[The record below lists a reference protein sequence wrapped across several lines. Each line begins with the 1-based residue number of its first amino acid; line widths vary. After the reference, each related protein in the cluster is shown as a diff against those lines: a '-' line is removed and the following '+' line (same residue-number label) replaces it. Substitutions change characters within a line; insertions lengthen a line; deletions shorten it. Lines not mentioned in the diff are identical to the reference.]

1 MSPVIEIPVSR
12 PVNIRSP
19 SDTSVEHANEPP
31 TSKQRP
37 TSVSTTSSSATS
49 PVSQQTISLASL
61 LASNIRGGTPESITQ
76 RLGQDGSS
84 TPGSSSA
91 PDQRERMIEAVHRVD
106 SDAGDEII
114 DMLMT
119 LSSKERSLCIFN
131 TDYLCNRIMQAREAL
146 DVFADEED
154 ARPMSIRPFM
164 HRPHIQKDAK
174 EEDESAEALYRRIS
188 NLSLYEQKQQLGDKL
203 FPLVKV
209 KKQKSPHSGHC
220 IDQIAGCKGNN
231 SIVNLHL

>member
-19 SDTSVEHANEPP
+19 SDTSVEHTNEPP
-31 TSKQRP
+31 ISKQRP
-37 TSVSTTSSSATS
+37 TSVSTISSSSTS
-49 PVSQQTISLASL
+49 PESQQTISLASL
-61 LASNIRGGTPESITQ
+61 LASNVRGGIPESITQ
-76 RLGQDGSS
+76 RLGQDGLS

-91 PDQRERMIEAVHRVD
+91 PDQRQRMIEAVHRVD

-131 TDYLCNRIMQAREAL
+131 TDYLSNRIIQAREAL

-154 ARPMSIRPFM
+154 AGPIDIRPLM
-164 HRPHIQKDAK
+164 HLPHIPKNAK

-209 KKQKSPHSGHC
+209 KKKKSPPP
-220 IDQIAGCKGNN
+220 
-231 SIVNLHL
+231 